1 MNPKLLNH
9 INKYIGN
16 LNGNTIGLLI
26 QKNCGY
32 EWFTIVNNDISLSQL
47 YFHIEMEIKNYHG
60 IKLFNFGEELIPR
73 HPNMKFR
80 DYIQEKYS
88 HFTPVYSLPD
98 PVIYR
103 IKIDD
108 GINHFHH

>member
-1 MNPKLLNH
+1 MNPKLQNH

-47 YFHIEMEIKNYHG
+47 YFHIENLDDD
-60 IKLFNFGEELIPR
+60 LF
-73 HPNMKFR
+73 
-80 DYIQEKYS
+80 
-88 HFTPVYSLPD
+88 
-98 PVIYR
+98 
-103 IKIDD
+103 
-108 GINHFHH
+108 